1 MQYTLS
7 ITMQLGA
14 AVCRGKNRGEA
25 DKAAQHYLDK
35 IPAPF

>member
-7 ITMQLGA
+7 IAMQLGA

-25 DKAAQHYLDK
+25 DKAARHSLDK